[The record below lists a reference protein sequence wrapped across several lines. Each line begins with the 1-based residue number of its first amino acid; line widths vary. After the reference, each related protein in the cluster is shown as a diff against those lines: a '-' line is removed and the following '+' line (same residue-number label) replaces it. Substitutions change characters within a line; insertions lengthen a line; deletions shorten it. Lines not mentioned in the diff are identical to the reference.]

1 MKLLNIILSERLKVK
16 TIDIAYTTYG
26 DLYGIYVNGKK
37 IDRDEGV
44 GMIQKITKLELPY
57 SYEVISVDHIIKKL
71 SDAGIEADDYEM
83 DID

>member
-57 SYEVISVDHIIKKL
+57 SYEVISVDNIIKKL